1 MTRDEILNLKAGD
14 KLSHTMDVVPFSA
27 FTKLKPGARY
37 TAPRSVLTIHGRGM
51 NSKGKVYVI
60 GYTDHGTPGSGISFS
75 ITEDQLLYRMES

>member
-1 MTRDEILNLKAGD
+1 MTRDEILNLKVGD
-14 KLSHTMDVVPFSA
+14 YLSHTMDVVPFSA

-37 TAPRSVLTIHGRGM
+37 SHTRSVLTIDARGT

-75 ITEDQLLYRMES
+75 ITEDEVLYRLET

>member
-37 TAPRSVLTIHGRGM
+37 SSTRSVLTIDARGT

-60 GYTDHGTPGSGISFS
+60 GYTDHGTPGSGMSFS
-75 ITEDQLLYRMES
+75 IVEDEVLYRLEA